1 MQDFRA
7 RLSDDLKVAM
17 RARDER
23 TRETIRMLN
32 AALKNAEIAA
42 MHPLSGDE
50 AEAVLVAQ
58 IKQRRDAAGQFRAA
72 GRADLADKEE
82 AELAILSAYL
92 PPAPSPEEVAMA
104 IRDAIAATG
113 AAGPQDMGR
122 VMRAVLDR
130 YPGRVDGK
138 QIAAQVRQALSARS

>member
-7 RLSDDLKVAM
+7 RLSDDLKAAM

-23 TRETIRMLN
+23 TRETIRMLS
-32 AALKNAEIAA
+32 AALKYAEIAA
-42 MHPLSGDE
+42 MHPLSEAE
-50 AEAVLVAQ
+50 AEAVLVTQ
-58 IKQRRDAAGQFRAA
+58 IKQRRDSIEQFRAA
-72 GRADLADKEE
+72 GRVDLAEKEE
-82 AELAILSAYL
+82 AELTVLTHYL
-92 PPAPSPEEVAMA
+92 PPAPSEEEVTMA
-104 IRDAIAATG
+104 IQEAMIATG

-138 QIAAQVRQALSARS
+138 EISTRVRQALAPRS